1 MLSEMFPIL
10 ATFTSPETIGTTPA
24 SMLWMFPLLASIAII
39 YKVTKMRVIFW
50 KRFFREVIILFL
62 TISVFLVL
70 IGVALHLIVWVLTG

>member
-10 ATFTSPETIGTTPA
+10 ATFTSPEAIGTTPA

-39 YKVTKMRVIFW
+39 YKTTKMRVIFW

-62 TISVFLVL
+62 TISVFMVL
-70 IGVALHLIVWVLTG
+70 IGVALHIIVWVLTG